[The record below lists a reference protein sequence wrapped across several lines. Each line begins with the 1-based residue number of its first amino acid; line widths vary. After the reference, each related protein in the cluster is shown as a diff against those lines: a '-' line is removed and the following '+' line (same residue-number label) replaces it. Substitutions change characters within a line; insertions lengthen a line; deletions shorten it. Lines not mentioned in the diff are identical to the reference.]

1 MPKILYPETRQ
12 FGYHN
17 LVRISVKPHNVVP
30 PVVMSQTDTGLW
42 ATVERRRATAFLVA
56 GLMFAVDAAIVGYAI
71 TAAGEELM
79 LLGQAFIAAGW
90 TAGFVGL
97 LGVYPG
103 LADRSRR
110 LARVG
115 LGCVAIGIVVFVA
128 MAIASLAYFSDVL
141 NGDLSTL
148 VPLFLP
154 GVIVG
159 SVLGFLTFGTATLR
173 TGTHGRPIGAL
184 FVVLGLF
191 PVVNI
196 GSGIAGVQSM
206 TGTLAI
212 VVGLTLVNLAVGY
225 LLRTEDGAAGPVE
238 ADAAGEPTA

>member
-1 MPKILYPETRQ
+1 ML
-12 FGYHN
+12 
-17 LVRISVKPHNVVP
+17 
-30 PVVMSQTDTGLW
+30 QTDTGLW
-42 ATVERRRATAFLVA
+42 ATLERHRSTAFLVA
-56 GLMFAVDAAIVGYAI
+56 GLMFVADAAIVGY
-71 TAAGEELM
+71 TMTTAGEALM

-115 LGCVAIGIVVFVA
+115 LGCIALGIVVFVV
-128 MAIASLAYFSDVL
+128 MGIASVAYFSELVR
-141 NGDLSTL
+141 GDLSAL

-159 SVLGFLTFGTATLR
+159 SVIGFSIFGAATLR
-173 TGTHGRPIGAL
+173 TGAHARPVGGL
-184 FVVLGLF
+184 FVVLALF

-196 GSGIAGVQSM
+196 GSGIAGFRSM
-206 TGTLAI
+206 AGTLAI
-212 VVGLTLVNLAVGY
+212 VVGLALVNLTVGY
-225 LLRTEDGAAGPVE
+225 LLRTEDGTAGHVE
-238 ADAAGEPTA
+238 ADTTGGPAA

>member
-1 MPKILYPETRQ
+1 
-12 FGYHN
+12 
-17 LVRISVKPHNVVP
+17 
-30 PVVMSQTDTGLW
+30 MSRNDSGLW
-42 ATVERRRATAFLVA
+42 ATLERRRATAFLVA
-56 GLMFAVDAAIVGYAI
+56 GLMFAVDAAIVGYTIA
-71 TAAGEELM
+71 TAGEELM

-97 LGVYPG
+97 LGIYPG

-115 LGCVAIGIVVFVA
+115 LGCIAIGIVVFVL
-128 MAIASLAYFSDVL
+128 MGIASLAYFSAL
-141 NGDLSTL
+141 LSGDLSTL

-154 GVIVG
+154 GVVVG
-159 SVLGFLTFGTATLR
+159 SILGFLVFGGTTLR
-173 TGTHGRPIGAL
+173 TGTHARPIGVL

-206 TGTLAI
+206 TATLAI
-212 VVGLTLVNLAVGY
+212 VGGLAMVNLAVSY
-225 LLRTEDGAAGPVE
+225 LLRSEDAAAGRVE
-238 ADAAGEPTA
+238 ADAAGGPTA